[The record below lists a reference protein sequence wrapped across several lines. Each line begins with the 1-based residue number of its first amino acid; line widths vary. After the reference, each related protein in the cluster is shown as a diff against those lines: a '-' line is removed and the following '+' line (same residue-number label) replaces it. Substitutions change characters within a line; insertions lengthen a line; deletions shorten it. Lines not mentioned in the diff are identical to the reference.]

1 MGQASVSLS
10 LITQQCLNKATSAQS
25 APLLLLVKLLHLLS
39 FTSSSRP
46 RLCPLFPTGERTVSE
61 AHWAPYSAVSSLEM
75 RFSSCWGL
83 VFWGLCLFRADP
95 KMKHKTQMRVF
106 CFHCCVYAAAAGL
119 VGGGETQSFVLV
131 RVMNCKVNRV
141 QAIMLFQ
148 SRSHAHP
155 SAQRP
160 SITSQHTPAL
170 HLHLHTAANICPKPQ
185 SSTQSSS
192 WVVKW
197 KTWNTLLVTPSGWL
211 VSFTPLLLASAPGTP
226 QMDIILSCT

>member
-1 MGQASVSLS
+1 MDPQTEGRTGLDPLPVALTADQKEKMGQASVSLS

-119 VGGGETQSFVLV
+119 VGGGRDTV
-131 RVMNCKVNRV
+131 
-141 QAIMLFQ
+141 
-148 SRSHAHP
+148 
-155 SAQRP
+155 
-160 SITSQHTPAL
+160 
-170 HLHLHTAANICPKPQ
+170 ICPCEG
-185 SSTQSSS
+185 
-192 WVVKW
+192 
-197 KTWNTLLVTPSGWL
+197 NEL
-211 VSFTPLLLASAPGTP
+211 
-226 QMDIILSCT
+226 